1 MIKEIM
7 KKRKTKIN
15 TLKNEKQSLKDELL
29 EAYRKI
35 DKKDQLIV
43 ELYCIRDEKQRK
55 IDELLEELKEYR
67 EKKARKS
74 K

>member
-1 MIKEIM
+1 M

-15 TLKNEKQSLKDELL
+15 TLKNEIQSLKDELL

>member
-1 MIKEIM
+1 MIKKIM

-15 TLKNEKQSLKDELL
+15 TLKNEIQSLKDELL

-35 DKKDQLIV
+35 DKKDQLV
-43 ELYCIRDEKQRK
+43 LELYCVRDEKQRK
-55 IDELLEELKEYR
+55 INELLEELKEYR

>member
-15 TLKNEKQSLKDELL
+15 TLKNEIQSLKDELL

-35 DKKDQLIV
+35 DKKDQLV
-43 ELYCIRDEKQRK
+43 LELYCVRDEKQRK
-55 IDELLEELKEYR
+55 INELLEELKEYR

>member
-15 TLKNEKQSLKDELL
+15 TLKNEIQSLKDELL

-35 DKKDQLIV
+35 DKKDQLVI
-43 ELYCIRDEKQRK
+43 ELYCVRDEKQRK

>member
-15 TLKNEKQSLKDELL
+15 TLKNEIQSLKDELL

-43 ELYCIRDEKQRK
+43 ELYCVRDEKQRK
-55 IDELLEELKEYR
+55 INELLEENNNLR
-67 EKKARKS
+67 EKKMRK
-74 K
+74 

>member
-7 KKRKTKIN
+7 KKRKIKIN
-15 TLKNEKQSLKDELL
+15 TLKNEIQSLKDELL

-43 ELYCIRDEKQRK
+43 ELYCVRDEKQRK

-67 EKKARKS
+67 EKKVRKS

>member
-15 TLKNEKQSLKDELL
+15 TLKNEIQSLKDELL